1 MRAHGSALAPE
12 ENSTHKEPETEEDDD
27 NTAWQ
32 EMLAIKNTFLRRVR
46 MLQGFQSVI
55 QSTTEA
61 HGGINPRRFDAS
73 ALATWG
79 EPINSTCFL
88 MIIFSFGTL
97 MYSNS
102 QQQLLYQL

>member
-1 MRAHGSALAPE
+1 MRAHGSALPPE
-12 ENSTHKEPETEEDDD
+12 ENSTHKEQETEEDDD

-32 EMLAIKNTFLRRVR
+32 EMLAIKNTFLCGVR

-73 ALATWG
+73 ALA
-79 EPINSTCFL
+79 I
-88 MIIFSFGTL
+88 
-97 MYSNS
+97 
-102 QQQLLYQL
+102 